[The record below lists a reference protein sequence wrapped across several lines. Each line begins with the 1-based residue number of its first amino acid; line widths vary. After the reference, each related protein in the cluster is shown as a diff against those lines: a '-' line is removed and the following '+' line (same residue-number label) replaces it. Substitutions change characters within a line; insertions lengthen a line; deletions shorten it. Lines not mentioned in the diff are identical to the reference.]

1 MSSIAVDLRIG
12 IVQLDCFRL
21 VLFRLQFELKY
32 LGTCTITANINLWNN
47 RTEKLYLEE
56 MKMTEKEQIAAL
68 RQKIDGIN
76 LELLELL
83 NRRAEVAQE
92 IGHIQTRMGN
102 HVYDPK
108 RELDM
113 LKSLSLAN
121 KGPFDDSTIKDLFK
135 RIFQAS
141 MQSGITKEKTQFL
154 ISREGREDSVIM
166 IGDIPV
172 GGSHSPVLI
181 AGPCA
186 LESEE
191 QVLITAVQVASRGIR
206 LFRGGAF
213 KPRTNPYS
221 FQGLGLEA
229 LKWARAACDENNLYF
244 VAEIMDPRDIDICL
258 EYVDVLQIGARNSQ
272 NFPLLKEVGK
282 TDRPI
287 LLKRGLSGTIE
298 EWVMGAEYIMSEG
311 NPNVILCE
319 RGIRTYEKYTRNTLD
334 VSAVALAKMETH
346 LPVLVDATHSGG
358 RRDLLVPLTK
368 AGLAVGADGIMVE
381 VHPHPAVALSDQKQQ
396 MDFDQFDEYL
406 HAVGYDKK
414 LSAARHE
421 VYEF

>member
-1 MSSIAVDLRIG
+1 
-12 IVQLDCFRL
+12 
-21 VLFRLQFELKY
+21 
-32 LGTCTITANINLWNN
+32 
-47 RTEKLYLEE
+47 
-56 MKMTEKEQIAAL
+56 MTEQEKIAAL
-68 RQKIDGIN
+68 RKKIDLIN

-83 NRRAEVAQE
+83 NNRAEIAHQ
-92 IGHIQTRMGN
+92 IGRIQTGMGSQ
-102 HVYDPK
+102 VYDPK
-108 RELDM
+108 RELEM
-113 LKSLSLAN
+113 LQALSEAN
-121 KGPFDDSTIKDLFK
+121 EGPLDDSTMKDLFK
-135 RIFQAS
+135 RVFQAS
-141 MQSGITKEKTQFL
+141 MQTGITKEKPKFL
-154 ISREGREDSVIM
+154 SSRASRNDTVVTID
-166 IGDIPV
+166 DIPV
-172 GGSHSPVLI
+172 GGKNSPVLI

-191 QVLITAVQVASRGIR
+191 QVFVTAERVASRGVR

-221 FQGLGLEA
+221 FQGHGLEA
-229 LKWARAACDENNLYF
+229 LKWARAACDQYNLKF

-258 EYVDVLQIGARNSQ
+258 QYVDVLQIGARNSQ
-272 NFPLLKEVGK
+272 NFPLLKEVGRSN
-282 TDRPI
+282 RPV

-298 EWVMGAEYIMSEG
+298 EWIMGAEYVMSEG

-319 RGIRTYEKYTRNTLD
+319 RGIRTYENYTRNTLD
-334 VSAVALAKMETH
+334 VSAVALAKLETH
-346 LPVLVDATHSGG
+346 LPVVVDATHSGG

-396 MDFDQFDEYL
+396 MDFDQFDDYL
-406 HAVGYDKK
+406 EKVGYDKK